1 MSKYQEIIY
10 GSGLVYGEASKLA
23 FSAEPVTAVA
33 DSHST
38 ILVTWVKPAN
48 SAEASYTGFRI
59 VRNQDAFPETEEDG
73 VILYEFFT
81 TTNGLIDS
89 DSFKDGEDEIDGV
102 SNAPLVSGRFS
113 YYRAWILLASNG
125 EWVRAGDA
133 YTLLPDPHYSGTG
146 PDTVISQ
153 WSTEFDEISD
163 VTIGNQRLT
172 TTHDRLMD
180 LIPRVYLSANQ
191 GPLDAIREY
200 DPNVDDA
207 GPTDNVLLNQFLKGF
222 SLTADEVLTYAE
234 LIAPDITGRNTDPNI
249 LKLQSHQLNLSYD
262 TAGISRTQKKMVREA
277 MYTYRRKGTLAGLQ
291 TAVESLTGYD
301 VVLTES
307 KNLML
312 SPQDSTF
319 YKGLGFW
326 NAGTGCTVGTTYA
339 VFATPDVTN
348 SPLGI
353 DFEYSANVK
362 VTTVGAS
369 ISNGYVSPIT
379 RGIPVTAG
387 QSYTLSFWVNFDA
400 DSGASDALATASIR
414 WFDRKGNLLS
424 TNTDATV
431 TDATGAWVRQS
442 MTQAAPTNAVYAG
455 IQVSFNL
462 VSNNWYVDM
471 FQFEKN
477 SSATAYEEARGI
489 NVQLNPKKV
498 NYILD
503 PSFEGDLSTWTI
515 QGAASSAVSI
525 ISGGVYNGPVGARS
539 SLKKLKV
546 DTNSTGFSVQTVL
559 DPLDPVAGMATAL
572 GERFYT
578 LSFYAKSSV
587 NYNAHVSLQTGD
599 DTPIQKNIQLTT
611 AWQRFYVTS
620 YATDSGAIALWS
632 TIWGSGPSGKSVEI
646 DCVQLEESY
655 YPTDYFDGNLT
666 TSGGAWFGGST
677 NANQAYSVMY
687 PGINT
692 KLTRLIN
699 EIEKYLPINT
709 PYRVSYT
716 RNEGA
721 MTPPKG
727 IS

>member
-1 MSKYQEIIY
+1 MPKYQEIIY
-10 GSGLVYGEASKLA
+10 GSGLVYGEAAKLA

-33 DSHST
+33 LSHST
-38 ILVTWVKPAN
+38 IQVTWAKPAN

-81 TTNGLIDS
+81 TTDALVEET
-89 DSFKDGEDEIDGV
+89 SFIDGEDEVYGV

-113 YYRAWILLASNG
+113 YYRAWILLAENG

-153 WSTEFDEISD
+153 WSNEFDEISD

-222 SLTADEVLTYAE
+222 SLTADEILTYAE

-262 TAGISRTQKKMVREA
+262 TSGISRTQKKMVREA

-291 TAVESLTGYD
+291 TAIESITGYD

-319 YKGLGFW
+319 YKGIGFW
-326 NAGTGCTVGTTYA
+326 NAGTGCTIESTNA
-339 VFATPDVTN
+339 VFTTPDLTD

-362 VTTVGAS
+362 VASVGAS
-369 ISNGYVSPIT
+369 IYNGYVSPIT

-387 QSYTLSFWVNFDA
+387 LSYTFSFWVNYDVVLS
-400 DSGASDALATASIR
+400 SGEALATASIR
-414 WFDRKGNLLS
+414 WFNRKGELIS
-424 TNTDATV
+424 TTVDADPS
-431 TDATGAWVRQS
+431 DAEKDWVRQS
-442 MTQAAPTNAVYAG
+442 VTATAPTDAVYAG
-455 IQVSFNL
+455 FGVSFNR
-462 VSNNWYVDM
+462 VSNLWYIDM
-471 FQFEKN
+471 VQFERN
-477 SSATAYEEARGI
+477 SSVTAYEEARGVT
-489 NVQLNPKKV
+489 VQLNPKKV

-503 PSFEGDLSTWTI
+503 PSFEGDLATWTI
-515 QGAASSAVSI
+515 QGASSSAVSI
-525 ISGGVYNGPVGARS
+525 ISGGVYDGPVGARS
-539 SLKKLKV
+539 SLKKLRV
-546 DTNSTGFSVQTVL
+546 ATNSTGFSVQTVL
-559 DPLDPVAGMATAL
+559 DPLDPIAGMATAL

-620 YATDSGAIALWS
+620 YATDSGEIALWS
-632 TIWGSGPSGKSVEI
+632 TIWGSGPSGKTVEI

-666 TSGGAWFGGST
+666 SSGGAWNGT
-677 NANQAYSVMY
+677 ANASSSVMY

-709 PYRVSYT
+709 PYRVNYT
-716 RNEGA
+716 RNAGA